1 MTGAI
6 ALALFVIGC
15 SSVTIEQPLS
25 THPTPVDKDQFEGTW
40 LVEKSAIEVKFA
52 SNGVARIA
60 GTEWKDDHFRLVQG
74 EMIVTEGKE
83 NKYISIRFGED
94 GDWTNR
100 YFFLRYTFT
109 DRGDLVV
116 WMPNTDA
123 FEKAVETNALQGVVT
138 KQRDSKNI
146 NVTNTPATLLDFMD
160 DPERRDLFEYRKPI
174 VLRRI
179 VAPEKAEQSPE
190 RDK

>member
-25 THPTPVDKDQFEGTW
+25 EHPTPLDKDKFEGTW
-40 LVEKSAIEVKFA
+40 LIEKLILDIRFA

-60 GTEWKDDHFRLVQG
+60 TTDWKDDRFRLVQG
-74 EMIVTEGKE
+74 EMIVTEGRKD
-83 NKYISIRFGED
+83 NFISVRFEED
-94 GDWTNR
+94 GAWTNQ
-100 YFFLRYTFT
+100 YFLLQYTFT
-109 DRGDLVV
+109 DNGDLVL
-116 WMPNTDA
+116 WLPNMDEFEDA
-123 FEKAVETNALQGVVT
+123 IRTNTLQGVIE
-138 KQRDSKNI
+138 KQYSTSI
-146 NVTNTPATLLDFMD
+146 SVTNPPAGLLDFMN
-160 DPERRDLFEYRKPI
+160 DPQRQNLFELREPI

-179 VAPEKAEQSPE
+179 VAPDKAEQPPK